1 MSASQNPERQTRVLI
16 ADGSPLRRQLLLDGL
31 TQSRRF
37 EVVAADAPEHVLHSL
52 ATNQFEIL
60 LISLG
65 TQENVSA
72 EMFMARE
79 AAKISPQLGVIF
91 LLDGL
96 DRQTV
101 IEAFRSGARGVIS
114 RSDSLEALYKCIAR
128 VAEGQVW
135 ASSPQLDFLLEALV
149 EPLSIENGS
158 ESSARPLSKREEEIA
173 RLVAEGCSNRQISE
187 KLKLSEHTIKNYLFR
202 VFEKLG
208 VSTRVELTL
217 YALNR
222 GRTPRSTTRPAI

>member
-1 MSASQNPERQTRVLI
+1 M
-16 ADGSPLRRQLLLDGL
+16 
-31 TQSRRF
+31 
-37 EVVAADAPEHVLHSL
+37 VAADAPEQVLGSL
-52 ATNQFEIL
+52 ATNQFEVL

-65 TQENVSA
+65 SLEHVSS
-72 EMFMARE
+72 EMYMARE
-79 AAKISPQLGVIF
+79 AGKVSPQLSVIF
-91 LLDGL
+91 LLDGMN
-96 DRQTV
+96 RQTV
-101 IEAFRSGARGVIS
+101 IEAFRSGARGVIT
-114 RSDSLEALYKCIAR
+114 RSDSLETLYKCIAR

-135 ASSPQLDFLLEALV
+135 ASSVQLDFLLEALV

-158 ESSARPLSKREEEIA
+158 ESPARPLSKREEEIA

-222 GRTPRSTTRPAI
+222 GRIPRSNTRSGDLI